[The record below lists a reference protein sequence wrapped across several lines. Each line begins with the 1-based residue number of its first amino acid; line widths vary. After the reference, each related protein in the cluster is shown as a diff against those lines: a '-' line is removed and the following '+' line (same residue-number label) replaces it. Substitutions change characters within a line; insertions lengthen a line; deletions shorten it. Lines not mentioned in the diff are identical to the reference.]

1 MLHEYSRLSFKLFCQ
16 GASCVISKKSWNYHP
31 MRQQI
36 DTTCQ
41 TPYIWATSM
50 SYPTA
55 CKMWQNTRIHT
66 HTRAHTH
73 TRMRASVDE
82 TSITGTTRVRRR
94 RQFVKVTTSAAPKK
108 QGKTA
113 ILSFTLHFY
122 SATFCTLTARPPKK
136 RSNTKNIALLQ
147 RFAMQVTVPRLTKAP
162 DSASPCLR

>member
-1 MLHEYSRLSFKLFCQ
+1 MLK
-16 GASCVISKKSWNYHP
+16 
-31 MRQQI
+31 
-36 DTTCQ
+36 TCQ
-41 TPYIWATSM
+41 NQCLATFNAESCDFSFLDVIPHSM
-50 SYPTA
+50 QDVT
-55 CKMWQNTRIHT
+55 KHT
-66 HTRAHTH
+66 HSHTH

-82 TSITGTTRVRRR
+82 TSITGTTRVRRH
-94 RQFVKVTTSAAPKK
+94 RQLVKVTTSAAPKK

-122 SATFCTLTARPPKK
+122 SATFCTFTARPPKK

>member
-31 MRQQI
+31 MQQQI

-66 HTRAHTH
+66 HTHACVRVS
-73 TRMRASVDE
+73 TRHRSQGQPV
-82 TSITGTTRVRRR
+82 SVRRH
-94 RQFVKVTTSAAPKK
+94 RQLVKVTTSAAPKK

-122 SATFCTLTARPPKK
+122 SATFCTFTARPPKK

>member
-31 MRQQI
+31 MQQQI

-66 HTRAHTH
+66 HTR
-73 TRMRASVDE
+73 MRASVDE
-82 TSITGTTRVRRR
+82 TSITGTTRVS
-94 RQFVKVTTSAAPKK
+94 QETSTGGEGYYFGGPKK
-108 QGKTA
+108 TRENSHIVFYVALLQRH
-113 ILSFTLHFY
+113 ILHFY
-122 SATFCTLTARPPKK
+122 SAPPQKAKQHKEHCTFTALC
-136 RSNTKNIALLQ
+136 N
-147 RFAMQVTVPRLTKAP
+147 
-162 DSASPCLR
+162 ASHCASLD

>member
-1 MLHEYSRLSFKLFCQ
+1 MQ
-16 GASCVISKKSWNYHP
+16 
-31 MRQQI
+31 QQI

-41 TPYIWATSM
+41 TLHASIDTFERQ
-50 SYPTA
+50 A
-55 CKMWQNTRIHT
+55 CHT
-66 HTRAHTH
+66 PQHARCDKTHAFTH

-82 TSITGTTRVRRR
+82 TSITGTTRVRRH
-94 RQFVKVTTSAAPKK
+94 RQLVKVTTSAAPKK

-122 SATFCTLTARPPKK
+122 SATFCTFTARPPKK